1 MSRSDT
7 RIVGD
12 WSVTFRH
19 QDSKENESWIM
30 LIYSGLKN
38 LIPKWVCCGGLSP
51 HRCSWVVPN
60 GYGTCCCHLL
70 SVMVDFTLL
79 SDIYCFLFWVGR
91 WYLLSTCACT
101 DPYLYVSFFVICG
114 VQQTYRRLQLNRN
127 SSQSSPR
134 QISGWAIV
142 PSSDWI
148 LSHSCLDV
156 LEVRT
161 WTISCICF
169 SFLDILRFSNL
180 RIDVL
185 VMMTSRFCG

>member
-1 MSRSDT
+1 M
-7 RIVGD
+7 
-12 WSVTFRH
+12 
-19 QDSKENESWIM
+19 
-30 LIYSGLKN
+30 N
-38 LIPKWVCCGGLSP
+38 LIPKWVWWGA
-51 HRCSWVVPN
+51 WVLVDELGVMTK
-60 GYGTCCCHLL
+60 GYGNCKCRML
-70 SVMVDFTLL
+70 SIVVDFMIL
-79 SDIYCFLFWVGR
+79 SNIYCFLFWVCR
-91 WYLLSTCACT
+91 LYLLSTCV
-101 DPYLYVSFFVICG
+101 LYWPLLVCFSLVICG
-114 VQQTYRRLQLNRN
+114 VQQTCRHLQLNSN

-185 VMMTSRFCG
+185 VMMTSRFWGW